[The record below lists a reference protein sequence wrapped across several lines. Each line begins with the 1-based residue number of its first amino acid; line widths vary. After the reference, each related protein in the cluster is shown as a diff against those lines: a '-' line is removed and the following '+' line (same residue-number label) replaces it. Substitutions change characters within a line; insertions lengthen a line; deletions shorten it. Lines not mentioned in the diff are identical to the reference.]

1 MNPGTIGEQQ
11 SSATVLMKK
20 YKEGQKD
27 LENARERKCMRIAR
41 HLGSGKTGSW
51 WG

>member
-1 MNPGTIGEQQ
+1 MNPGTISEQQ

-41 HLGSGKTGSW
+41 HLESGKTGSW